1 MKTLKGH
8 TNCVNSLA
16 FTPAGNYLASSSSDL
31 SIKIWDFTTHACV
44 RTLRGHDH
52 SISSVLFIPAQNII
66 PSGDDNG
73 NMDVAAAQTKQLL
86 SASRDHTVK
95 LWDMETG
102 FCDHTFTDHSD
113 WVRTLAIRNHDG
125 AIWASSGND
134 QVICVYESAT
144 KAKVCELRGHEHVV
158 ETLSF
163 VLEEAFPKALGN
175 QSSSIKHKE
184 TVRDYLAS
192 GGRDRTVRLWSIST
206 ASCIAVFAA
215 HENWVKSVLIH
226 PSGNYVVSCGDD
238 RTIRV
243 FDIKAN
249 RCLRTL
255 ENAHNHFVSSLD
267 MHHTLPIMVSGG
279 VDQVLKTW
287 VLD

>member
-8 TNCVNSLA
+8 TNAINCLA
-16 FTPAGNYLASSSSDL
+16 FTPAGNYLASASNDL

-52 SISSVLFIPAQNII
+52 TISAVCFIPSNNII
-66 PSGDDNG
+66 PSGDDSV
-73 NMDVAAAQTKQLL
+73 NMDVAAAKTKHLL
-86 SASRDHTVK
+86 SASRDFTVK

-102 FCDHTFTDHSD
+102 FCDNTFSDHSD
-113 WVRTLAIRNHDG
+113 WVRTLAVRNHDG
-125 AIWASSGND
+125 GLWASSGND
-134 QVICVYESAT
+134 QVIYVYDSAT
-144 KAKVCELRGHEHVV
+144 NGKIAELRGHEHVV
-158 ETLSF
+158 EDISF
-163 VLEEAFPKALGN
+163 IKEEAFPKSSAL
-175 QSSSIKHKE
+175 SSNDSKQKE

-192 GGRDRTVRLWSIST
+192 CSRDRSVRLWSIST
-206 ASCIAVFAA
+206 ESCVAVFTA
-215 HENWVKSVLIH
+215 HENWVKGVVIH
-226 PSGNYVVSCGDD
+226 PSGNYVISGGDD

-255 ENAHNHFVSSLD
+255 ENAHSHFISSLD

-279 VDQVLKTW
+279 TDQVLKTW
-287 VLD
+287 VLN